1 MLGEI
6 QALKQRIRDME
17 NSMSSNIDALN
28 NKVSFCITT
37 KAQLIDFMSLPQVS
51 ASSDN
56 LEQRFKDL
64 ESFKLSSIP
73 SDSSGTEALMGKH

>member
-28 NKVSFCITT
+28 NKVSFCIT

-64 ESFKLSSIP
+64 ELLKLSSIP